1 MEETVPKVK
10 GAADVKIVGLMVS
23 LNRMEVGKGGEKCAL
38 DEVKEL
44 YGFDTASIVDMA
56 EVVEHLYNRECQGKV
71 VIDDTLKAAIDAYYK
86 QYGAK

>member
-1 MEETVPKVK
+1 
-10 GAADVKIVGLMVS
+10 MVS

-44 YGFDTASIVDMA
+44 YGFDTVAIVDMV
-56 EVVEHLYNRECQGKV
+56 EVTEHLYNKECLGKII
-71 VIDDTLKAAIDAYYK
+71 IDDTLKTAIDAYYK